1 MSDGPASKDSSKLAI
16 AAEEP
21 IKAAYSHVESTS
33 LSLGKDTVE
42 GLKKLSIEAS
52 LIDKAVE
59 SLKSSNDA
67 KLNTVNQS
75 MSTLKDEVVKLNSAI
90 ARLTKNQQLEWA
102 ISNAGLNSFKFYDKD
117 IGDFNNHVESTSLVK
132 NILFFFRKDRGRYI
146 TNRSMKPYKEYNRVT
161 PQAEVDEGEKLFRA
175 ALSTQIHEL
184 IGQEPRIALA
194 DKAYAIYYS

>member
-1 MSDGPASKDSSKLAI
+1 
-16 AAEEP
+16 
-21 IKAAYSHVESTS
+21 
-33 LSLGKDTVE
+33 
-42 GLKKLSIEAS
+42 
-52 LIDKAVE
+52 
-59 SLKSSNDA
+59 
-67 KLNTVNQS
+67 

-194 DKAYAIYYS
+194 DKAYAIYNS